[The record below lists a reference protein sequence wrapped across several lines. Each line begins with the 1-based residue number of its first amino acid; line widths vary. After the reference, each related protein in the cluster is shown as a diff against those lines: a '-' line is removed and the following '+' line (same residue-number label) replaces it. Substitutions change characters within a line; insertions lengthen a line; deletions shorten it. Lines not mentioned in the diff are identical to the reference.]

1 MIFHSFTLVLYL
13 PGGSPENFGSLL
25 TPSFFMDGYVLHA
38 YWSPEIGEPVW
49 EAKENNMF
57 FNKRYKNLI

>member
-1 MIFHSFTLVLYL
+1 MIFHIFTLVLHF

-25 TPSFFMDGYVLHA
+25 TPSFFMDGYVFHA

-57 FNKRYKNLI
+57 F